1 MYTLLDVGIWILRLV
16 PLILLLYIPALLGM
30 AIWSERGE
38 GYRIKALLW
47 FVVGLGAIVGA
58 NLLLQS
64 DSLAQFAEVVGLSVL
79 QITVALLLARLTV
92 YRLAD

>member
-1 MYTLLDVGIWILRLV
+1 MYTLLDIGIWILRLV

-47 FVVGLGAIVGA
+47 FVVGLGAIVGVHI
-58 NLLLQS
+58 LLQS
-64 DSLAQFAEVVGLSVL
+64 ASLAQFAEVVGLSVV
-79 QITVALLLARLTV
+79 QIAVALALARLTV